1 MMIDLTTKFSLA
13 LFLLIAAPG
22 AFGESPDLWVD
33 MSIKDAAVEIA
44 SPRVLVEDGAEA
56 SVSVSGEHPVAVN
69 LVVRSTSAD
78 QAHIRAEV
86 KTSGRDFSPELVVRK
101 GEWARV
107 SAGSLELEIRVED
120 HSEFK

>member
-1 MMIDLTTKFSLA
+1 MMIDLTTKFALA

-22 AFGESPDLWVD
+22 ALGESPDLWVD

-56 SVSVSGEHPVAVN
+56 SVSVSGEQPVAVN

-107 SAGSLELEIRVED
+107 SAGSLELDIRVED